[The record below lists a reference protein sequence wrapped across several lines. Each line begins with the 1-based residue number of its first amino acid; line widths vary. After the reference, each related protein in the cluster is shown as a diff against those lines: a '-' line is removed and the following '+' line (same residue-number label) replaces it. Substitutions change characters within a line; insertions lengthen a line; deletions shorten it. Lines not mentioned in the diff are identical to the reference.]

1 MSAII
6 EFLSKLWSPRSNN
19 RGSRSDSQRGGGKE
33 KLAITGLLSRRKK
46 PAGGYFISS
55 VGQRQNDAIREK
67 KKKGA
72 WAFFFLPTPHFKPP
86 EGDFPPA
93 RKAPTPD
100 VEMLGLIYV
109 GVTVFGLGS
118 DCFAQSKSR

>member
-1 MSAII
+1 MDILYHLLVKDKMML
-6 EFLSKLWSPRSNN
+6 F
-19 RGSRSDSQRGGGKE
+19 GK
-33 KLAITGLLSRRKK
+33 
-46 PAGGYFISS
+46 
-55 VGQRQNDAIREK
+55 K

-72 WAFFFLPTPHFKPP
+72 WAFIFLPTPHFKPP
-86 EGDFPPA
+86 AGDFPPA